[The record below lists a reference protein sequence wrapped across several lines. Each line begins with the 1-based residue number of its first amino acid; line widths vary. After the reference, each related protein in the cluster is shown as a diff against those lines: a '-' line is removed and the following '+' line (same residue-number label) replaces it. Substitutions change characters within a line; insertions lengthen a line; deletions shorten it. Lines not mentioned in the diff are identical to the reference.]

1 MILALVAYGL
11 FRAGALAWG
20 VLRDGLPGSSLG

>member
-1 MILALVAYGL
+1 LILALVAYGL